1 VLPTIGQPSGSRVSV
16 PSGKNT
22 THSPSSR
29 RAVASTSDC
38 AAPAVPRCTGIM
50 PVRRRM
56 PPRTGTEKSDAFAVI
71 FGARPW
77 SERKCASVTGS
88 ASVTWFAAAMKPRAG
103 RFSAPRQSR
112 RVIAKRIGR
121 RKNARILYARGVGG
135 RLGTIPE
142 PTGRS
147 PPSDPAVPPR
157 GVRGLV
163 TVGRAELRRRRRQ
176 VVADGAGGEVGAR
189 GDLLDGGAV
198 RGELEHVGL
207 ARRERARPRRD
218 RFGGELRVDV
228 PAAVVH

>member
-1 VLPTIGQPSGSRVSV
+1 
-16 PSGKNT
+16 
-22 THSPSSR
+22 
-29 RAVASTSDC
+29 
-38 AAPAVPRCTGIM
+38 
-50 PVRRRM
+50 
-56 PPRTGTEKSDAFAVI
+56 
-71 FGARPW
+71 
-77 SERKCASVTGS
+77 
-88 ASVTWFAAAMKPRAG
+88 MKPRAG

-163 TVGRAELRRRRRQ
+163 TVGRPELRRRRRQ

-207 ARRERARPRRD
+207 ARRAARGGRRPRLARARRPRAGGGAPPPPRSLGRRAAGRRTGRRRAPGARRRRARAPSPSGAGPRARPPRAR
-218 RFGGELRVDV
+218 
-228 PAAVVH
+228 A